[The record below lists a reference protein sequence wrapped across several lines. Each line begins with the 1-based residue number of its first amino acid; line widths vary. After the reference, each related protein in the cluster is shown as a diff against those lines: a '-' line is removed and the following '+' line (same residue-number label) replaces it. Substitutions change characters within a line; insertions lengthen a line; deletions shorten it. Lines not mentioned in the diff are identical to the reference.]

1 MGYKQLGSNSIE
13 GLFLLSKKLMTLK
26 AVNHIELCRATR
38 NCKRA
43 RRIFMF
49 KKKLKLYT
57 PVFPLRLD
65 IQHFSDG
72 GDGGQGQGEPNQ
84 NPTPPSNPEPLK
96 LTLEAVQSF
105 VNDDVSGKK
114 WLQSLTDTRVTDAIK
129 TYETKTLP
137 KKLEDEIAK
146 RYPAETEA
154 EKQLR
159 ELKQRFEQ
167 SEAEKEREKMRNK
180 ALSVATEKALP
191 AQLVDY
197 FIGQDEETTL
207 KNLGTLEEVFSA
219 AVQAGVE
226 AKFKDG
232 GRDPKPPATPNAPLT
247 KEAIEKMSPD
257 EINANWEQVEK
268 FLKG

>member
-1 MGYKQLGSNSIE
+1 
-13 GLFLLSKKLMTLK
+13 MTLK

-65 IQHFSDG
+65 LQYFSDG
-72 GDGGQGQGEPNQ
+72 GDGGTPPVSPPAGG
-84 NPTPPSNPEPLK
+84 NPTPPPNLEPLK

-105 VNDDVSGKK
+105 VNDDESGKK

-146 RYPAETEA
+146 RFPAETEA

-191 AQLVDY
+191 TQLVDY

-226 AKFKDG
+226 AKFKEG